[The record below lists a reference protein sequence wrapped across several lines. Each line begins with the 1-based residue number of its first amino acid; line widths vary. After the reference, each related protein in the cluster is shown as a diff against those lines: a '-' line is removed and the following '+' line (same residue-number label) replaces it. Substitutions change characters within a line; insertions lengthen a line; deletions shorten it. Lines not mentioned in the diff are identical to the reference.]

1 MVCDALRDF
10 GVQCVTP
17 ECLRLA
23 KVEDHSS
30 SVPRLCPCAA
40 PRLPVP
46 ARQPARPPL
55 AGGDAAR
62 LRRFAALTWLPL
74 VSRLWIALYALSIHL
89 ARAGL
94 AREARLRAVRE
105 GAAPFPLPR
114 APDGRASAATAPAS
128 ARHTP
133 LPLPHPLP
141 ADGSGD
147 GSAWEHL
154 TMEQRADAVKAVV
167 RRRASV
173 HTILF
178 LHARADRPL
187 STDGKI
193 SSEDVIFGYRSTL
206 RCSLPPDAL
215 SFRTLS
221 LFVLPHWSY
230 ARVDPFLPSRSQCW
244 LHQDTPA

>member
-1 MVCDALRDF
+1 VVSRCRP
-10 GVQCVTP
+10 T
-17 ECLRLA
+17 
-23 KVEDHSS
+23 
-30 SVPRLCPCAA
+30 
-40 PRLPVP
+40 
-46 ARQPARPPL
+46 PARPP
-55 AGGDAAR
+55 ASPPAASG
-62 LRRFAALTWLPL
+62 AAEVGRSYRLPL

-114 APDGRASAATAPAS
+114 APDGRATAAAAPAA
-128 ARHTP
+128 ARNTP

-178 LHARADRPL
+178 LL
-187 STDGKI
+187 STDGK
-193 SSEDVIFGYRSTL
+193 
-206 RCSLPPDAL
+206 
-215 SFRTLS
+215 
-221 LFVLPHWSY
+221 
-230 ARVDPFLPSRSQCW
+230 
-244 LHQDTPA
+244 

>member
-1 MVCDALRDF
+1 
-10 GVQCVTP
+10 
-17 ECLRLA
+17 
-23 KVEDHSS
+23 
-30 SVPRLCPCAA
+30 
-40 PRLPVP
+40 
-46 ARQPARPPL
+46 
-55 AGGDAAR
+55 
-62 LRRFAALTWLPL
+62 

-114 APDGRASAATAPAS
+114 APDGRASAAAAPAA
-128 ARHTP
+128 ARHIP

-141 ADGSGD
+141 ADASGD

-173 HTILF
+173 HTILC

-187 STDGKI
+187 STDRKI
-193 SSEDVIFGYRSTL
+193 SSEGVIFGYRSTF

-215 SFRTLS
+215 SFRNLS
-221 LFVLPHWSY
+221 LFVHPHGLMLAWT
-230 ARVDPFLPSRSQCW
+230 PILPSRSQYW